1 MRGRILAGTVVLLAF
16 ALPALAQSEGALRE
30 HFEGRRVVVK
40 IDMPATK
47 EGVNLQ
53 ADRGRAID
61 RKKVSRDLRRY
72 GTAFY
77 TGDFAE
83 ITLIKVKGKH
93 IEFQL
98 NGGGWSGGRTVP
110 LYFTPVAQSQR
121 ELDILAELILLR
133 KKQKDHRE
141 DPERNRKTKEKS
153 RLQRILEEDLAEM
166 SHEREAIDA
175 EHMAEARAKQAEA
188 QEHLDRQV
196 RASGSRFNV
205 RFKKKVPADALTP
218 DGFMAMLEKYVDF
231 SEEAVRAAQEKQ
243 ARKEERQESA
253 EEAREEEFE
262 PASAGEILKQLRK
275 GLLWKDALELLGPP
289 ARQEEYREG
298 ALQVK
303 SCLFDR
309 TPLGIIDTEFV
320 EDVLVRYTISSR

>member
-1 MRGRILAGTVVLLAF
+1 MRGKILTGTVVLLAF

-53 ADRGRAID
+53 TDKGRAID

-93 IEFQL
+93 IEFQ
-98 NGGGWSGGRTVP
+98 R
-110 LYFTPVAQSQR
+110 
-121 ELDILAELILLR
+121 
-133 KKQKDHRE
+133 
-141 DPERNRKTKEKS
+141 
-153 RLQRILEEDLAEM
+153 
-166 SHEREAIDA
+166 
-175 EHMAEARAKQAEA
+175 
-188 QEHLDRQV
+188 
-196 RASGSRFNV
+196 
-205 RFKKKVPADALTP
+205 
-218 DGFMAMLEKYVDF
+218 
-231 SEEAVRAAQEKQ
+231 
-243 ARKEERQESA
+243 
-253 EEAREEEFE
+253 
-262 PASAGEILKQLRK
+262 
-275 GLLWKDALELLGPP
+275 
-289 ARQEEYREG
+289 
-298 ALQVK
+298 

-309 TPLGIIDTEFV
+309 TQLGIIDTEFV